1 MLQNKE
7 FFLFGTIN
15 SVVAQFEPVPMMVWR
30 QFCCVHTPYAVLGNK
45 SEFQHSTFILWKTFT
60 TRYILLQF
68 TTLIDSCS
76 FWIPI
81 NSKPW
86 QKRGHLHTYHVTAYF
101 KCNPLFRSILEVDD
115 SLDLFTCLFYTNITL
130 LVVTDW
136 ENRNVDLKLGGGG
149 RSPNDEDLIVP
160 NWNWWSWLVDNNQMI
175 VQVAREQNKE
185 IKEMF

>member
-1 MLQNKE
+1 MWPNLSLYQWWCGGNFAVCTPLMLYW
-7 FFLFGTIN
+7 GIN
-15 SVVAQFEPVPMMVWR
+15 QSF
-30 QFCCVHTPYAVLGNK
+30 NI
-45 SEFQHSTFILWKTFT
+45 QHSFYQRHSRLAIFYFKFI
-60 TRYILLQF
+60 
-68 TTLIDSCS
+68 TLINSCS

-136 ENRNVDLKLGGGG
+136 ENRNVDLKLEGGG
-149 RSPNDEDLIVP
+149 RSPNDEELIVP

-185 IKEMF
+185 IMEMF